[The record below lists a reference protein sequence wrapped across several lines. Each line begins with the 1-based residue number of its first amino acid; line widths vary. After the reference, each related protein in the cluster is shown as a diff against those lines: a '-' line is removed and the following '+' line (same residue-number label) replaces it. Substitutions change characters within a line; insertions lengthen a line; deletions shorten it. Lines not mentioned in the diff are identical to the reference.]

1 MAGGSTCADTELKR
15 FLESLVCFVYGQSDE
30 LGTVLVEFCRDP
42 GMSDVDFAKLN
53 DPISERL
60 QRQLAAVLMPALP
73 KQMGEALAAQH
84 KPGVYGMILLRAV
97 CAHHYGPLAVKAK
110 LLTAANLCYNEV
122 VPVTQKCD
130 LRERLNAH
138 LRALQYLNGAGQKL
152 GDAMKGVGLFKL
164 VSQLNLQPEIE
175 AARNIHERKDLVWES
190 KDLLE
195 LLDKRANEW
204 LLLPSSGKHVAAAAA
219 AGNSSGHVANCH
231 KWMNGDCPKPDCI
244 FKHDPLI
251 KGRSDLIP
259 TCNLIRQK
267 GACDRPAC
275 TFNHPK
281 QSAKAARKLAAQ
293 LAQQSALVASS
304 PANAPTATQTQEVS
318 ELKAMIVGLVQQQHL
333 AAAAIATLSGTPH
346 KSAVPSEHL
355 SSVAAVSTLI
365 HPVSQPASLLN
376 KTNRSLS
383 DPSTVQPPP
392 PVRPRMARIRSKV
405 KAYKAKV
412 KATQQASLKSTL
424 TACLTND
431 RYSHAHRWSGP
442 HAQQSVCLESR
453 TYIPYLRS

>member
-1 MAGGSTCADTELKR
+1 
-15 FLESLVCFVYGQSDE
+15 
-30 LGTVLVEFCRDP
+30 
-42 GMSDVDFAKLN
+42 
-53 DPISERL
+53 
-60 QRQLAAVLMPALP
+60 
-73 KQMGEALAAQH
+73 MG
-84 KPGVYGMILLRAV
+84 
-97 CAHHYGPLAVKAK
+97 
-110 LLTAANLCYNEV
+110 
-122 VPVTQKCD
+122 
-130 LRERLNAH
+130 
-138 LRALQYLNGAGQKL
+138 
-152 GDAMKGVGLFKL
+152 
-164 VSQLNLQPEIE
+164 
-175 AARNIHERKDLVWES
+175 
-190 KDLLE
+190 
-195 LLDKRANEW
+195 
-204 LLLPSSGKHVAAAAA
+204 
-219 AGNSSGHVANCH
+219 
-231 KWMNGDCPKPDCI
+231 GDCAKPDCI
-244 FKHDPLI
+244 FKHDPLV
-251 KGRSDLIP
+251 KDRSDLIP

-293 LAQQSALVASS
+293 LAKQSALVASS

-424 TACLTND
+424 TACLLIDTVMRTVGLDPTHNKVCAGNLVHPLSKVVTSCAD
-431 RYSHAHRWSGP
+431 SAATTDFLAGQHSREALNKVELSHPLPIATAGHDTLVTHRGD
-442 HAQQSVCLESR
+442 L
-453 TYIPYLRS
+453 TLGNGL

>member
-1 MAGGSTCADTELKR
+1 
-15 FLESLVCFVYGQSDE
+15 
-30 LGTVLVEFCRDP
+30 
-42 GMSDVDFAKLN
+42 MSDTDFDLLN
-53 DPISERL
+53 AQVSERL
-60 QRQLAAVLMPALP
+60 QRQLAVALMPALP
-73 KQMGEALAAQH
+73 TQMGQALSAKL
-84 KPGVYGMILLRAV
+84 KPGVYGMVLLRAV
-97 CAHHYGPLAVKAK
+97 CAHHYGPIAIKAK

-138 LRALQYLNGAGQKL
+138 LRALQYLEDAKQKL
-152 GDAMKGVGLFKL
+152 GDAMTGVGLHKL
-164 VSQLNLQPEIE
+164 VSQLQLQPEID
-175 AARNIHERKDLVWES
+175 AARNIHERNSLVWES

-195 LLDKRANEW
+195 LLEKRANEW
-204 LLLPSSGKHVAAAAA
+204 LLLPPSGKHVAAAAA
-219 AGNSSGHVANCH
+219 AAAAGKSSGHVANCH
-231 KWMNGDCPKPDCI
+231 LWMLGECAKGGDCI
-244 FKHDPLI
+244 FKHDPAV

-392 PVRPRMARIRSKV
+392 PVRPRMARTRPKV
-405 KAYKAKV
+405 KAKVQAYKAKV
-412 KATQQASLKSTL
+412 KARLRPLNRPLSTPL
-424 TACLTND
+424 ST
-431 RYSHAHRWSGP
+431 HA
-442 HAQQSVCLESR
+442 
-453 TYIPYLRS
+453 Y